1 MEWQPLILIDC
12 LLNEA
17 MEVPDGQYA
26 LAVLNGQYAIS
37 KRAASRVGSVE
48 AMVINPVPFV

>member
-1 MEWQPLILIDC
+1 MMVNLLPQQVNLRIDC

-26 LAVLNGQYAIS
+26 LAVLNGQYALAQ
-37 KRAASRVGSVE
+37 RLALRDLVDD
-48 AMVINPVPFV
+48 PLC

>member
-26 LAVLNGQYAIS
+26 LAVLNGQYALAQRLALRDLS
-37 KRAASRVGSVE
+37 ESRFAGRLS
-48 AMVINPVPFV
+48 